1 MAHVK
6 VFHGS
11 TPASDYPTFNQNTTG
26 SAGSLASA
34 QNFSITGD
42 ATASAVSFDG
52 TGAVVLNLA
61 LGENSV
67 DSSELVNGSVDGTHL
82 ANNQIQAEK
91 LKGIGQSN
99 NGVSGQLLIGD
110 GNGSFSWR
118 TDNMYDITAMTDK
131 DADLA
136 VADEIPYYDS
146 ANSNHR
152 AMSITNLRDFLAP
165 LLGGTG
171 LTGASGAIG
180 VDTTQVITSIT
191 TNSGTLAVTGDMT
204 ISGDLTITGNTITTS
219 AETLEIADNMM
230 ILNSDLTGSTAVDA
244 GFKVNR
250 ASDTSG
256 SGKKYEALWFDESR
270 GAWAVGST
278 DSAGDWPTAPAY
290 LSQITQKAG
299 APSGTVGNVGDFIWD
314 TDNDEMYIRTS

>member
-11 TPASDYPTFNQNTTG
+11 TPASDYPTFNQDTTG

-52 TGAVVLNLA
+52 TGAVALSLA
-61 LGENSV
+61 LGANTV
-67 DSSELVNGSVDGTHL
+67 DSSELVAGSVDGTHI

-91 LKGIGQSN
+91 IKGIGQSN

-110 GNGSFSWR
+110 GNGSFTWR
-118 TDNMYDITAMTDK
+118 TDNMYDITAMTNK

-136 VADEIPYYDS
+136 LADEIPYYDS
-146 ANSNHR
+146 ANTNHR

-278 DSAGDWPTAPAY
+278 DSAGDWPSAPSY
-290 LSQITQKAG
+290 LSQITQKG
-299 APSGTVGNVGDFIWD
+299 SAPTGTEGNVGDFVYD
-314 TDNDEMYIRTS
+314 TGNNEMYIRTS

>member
-52 TGAVVLNLA
+52 TGAVALSLA
-61 LGENSV
+61 LGANTV
-67 DSSELVNGSVDGTHL
+67 DSSELVNGSVDGAHL

-91 LKGIGQSN
+91 IKGIGQSN

-118 TDNMYDITAMTDK
+118 TDNMYDITAMQDK

-136 VADEIPYYDS
+136 LADEIPYYDS
-146 ANSNHR
+146 ANTNHR

-165 LLGGTG
+165 LLGFPPFPVSV
-171 LTGASGAIG
+171 L
-180 VDTTQVITSIT
+180 
-191 TNSGTLAVTGDMT
+191 TLASLAWQEAAG
-204 ISGDLTITGNTITTS
+204 
-219 AETLEIADNMM
+219 LEI
-230 ILNSDLTGSTAVDA
+230 
-244 GFKVNR
+244 
-250 ASDTSG
+250 
-256 SGKKYEALWFDESR
+256 
-270 GAWAVGST
+270 
-278 DSAGDWPTAPAY
+278 
-290 LSQITQKAG
+290 
-299 APSGTVGNVGDFIWD
+299 
-314 TDNDEMYIRTS
+314 

>member
-11 TPASDYPTFNQNTTG
+11 TPASDYPTFNQDTTG

-34 QNFSITGD
+34 QNFSISGD

-52 TGAVVLNLA
+52 TGAVALSLA
-61 LGENSV
+61 LGANTV
-67 DSSELVNGSVDGTHL
+67 DSSELVDGSIDGSHI

-91 LKGIGQSN
+91 IKGIGQSN

-110 GNGSFSWR
+110 GSGSFSWR
-118 TDNMYDITAMTDK
+118 TDNMYDINAMADK
-131 DADLA
+131 DEDLN
-136 VADEIPYYDS
+136 VADEIPYYDTDQ
-146 ANSNHR
+146 ANHR
-152 AMSITNLRDFLAP
+152 SMTITNLRDFLAP

-171 LTGASGAIG
+171 LTGVSGAIG

-230 ILNSDLTGSTAVDA
+230 ILNSDLTGTTAVDA

-250 ASDTSG
+250 ASDSSG

-278 DSAGDWPTAPAY
+278 DSAGDWPSAPAY
-290 LSQITQKAG
+290 LSQITQKG
-299 APSGTVGNVGDFIWD
+299 SAPTGSEGNVGDFVYD
-314 TDNDEMYIRTS
+314 TGNNEMYIRTS